1 MKKFIPALLLLCNAS
16 IAMAQTGPSDAASP
30 PISTQQL
37 VVQAL
42 NYPAPYPRLPT
53 AQVPVQPV
61 AQMTSGIGPSSNMPE
76 PGDYGYSAW
85 SDLRQLNF

>member
-16 IAMAQTGPSDAASP
+16 IAMAQAGPGDTP
-30 PISTQQL
+30 PATSTQQV

-42 NYPAPYPRLPT
+42 NYPAPHPSVPA

-61 AQMTSGIGPSSNMPE
+61 AQTTSGIGPSSNMPE